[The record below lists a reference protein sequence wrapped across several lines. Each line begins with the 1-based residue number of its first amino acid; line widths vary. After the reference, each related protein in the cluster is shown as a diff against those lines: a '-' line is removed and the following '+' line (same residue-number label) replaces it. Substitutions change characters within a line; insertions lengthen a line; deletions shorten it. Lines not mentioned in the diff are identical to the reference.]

1 MVVDG
6 NMKYLVGNYY
16 NGCFGT
22 GITEPYKIYKARNK
36 HDAERM
42 YQYEFGYLG
51 GVICSVFRD
60 KCLFLNKEIKI
71 NSRELCNIILR
82 SLKRDGEL

>member
-1 MVVDG
+1 
-6 NMKYLVGNYY
+6 MKYLVGHYY
-16 NGCFGT
+16 NGSFGT
-22 GITEPYKIYKARNK
+22 GTTGPYKVYKARNK

-51 GVICSVFRD
+51 GIKCSVFRN

-71 NSRELCNIILR
+71 NSRDLCNIILR
-82 SLKRDGEL
+82 SLNNDRYSI

>member
-1 MVVDG
+1 
-6 NMKYLVGNYY
+6 MKYLVGSYY

-22 GITEPYKIYKARNK
+22 GTIGPYKVYKARNK

-51 GVICSVFRD
+51 GIKCSVLRN
-60 KCLFLNKEIKI
+60 KCLFLNKEITI
-71 NSRELCNIILR
+71 NSRDLCNIILR
-82 SLKRDGEL
+82 SLNKQ

>member
-1 MVVDG
+1 
-6 NMKYLVGNYY
+6 MKYLVGNYY
-16 NGCFGT
+16 NGSFGT
-22 GITEPYKIYKARNK
+22 GTTEHYKIYKARNK

-51 GVICSVFRD
+51 GVLCSVFRN

-82 SLKRDGEL
+82 SLNKNEDTQYIQT

>member
-1 MVVDG
+1 
-6 NMKYLVGNYY
+6 MKYLVGNYY
-16 NGCFGT
+16 NGSLGT
-22 GITEPYKIYKARNK
+22 GTTEHYKIYNARNK

-42 YQYEFGYLG
+42 YKYEFGCIG
-51 GVICSVFRD
+51 GVLCSVFRN

-82 SLKRDGEL
+82 QLKDK